1 MHHSIFDY
9 QLISILQYQE
19 EVLDKKYF
27 PGINFVYK
35 YSIQKETD
43 DKYKIMTHSLTHI
56 LFDDK
61 YKRFKAESVYFVS
74 QDPYKEMIA
83 ELMYQHLSR
92 QSNVI
97 YNISVMSILLKV
109 PTIGEITQFFSY

>member
-1 MHHSIFDY
+1 MVYSIFDY

-27 PGINFVYK
+27 PRINFEYK

-43 DKYKIMTHSLTHI
+43 DKYKITTTSLTHI

-61 YKRFKAESVYFVS
+61 YKRIKGESVYLVN
-74 QDPYKEMIA
+74 QEPYKEMIV
-83 ELMYQHLSR
+83 ELVYQHLSR